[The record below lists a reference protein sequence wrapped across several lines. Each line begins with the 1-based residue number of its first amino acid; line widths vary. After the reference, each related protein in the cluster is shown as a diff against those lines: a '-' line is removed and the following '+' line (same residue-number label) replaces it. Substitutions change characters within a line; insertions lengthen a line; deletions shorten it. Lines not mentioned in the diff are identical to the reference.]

1 MRVSRPFRR
10 LFFLSLAALSF
21 GIAIFTV
28 TLPDARELAS
38 GWPERTAYMRDWLDD
53 QEEGATIDYRPV
65 PLSQIPQR
73 VRRAVLV
80 SEDAAFYEHGGF
92 DWHEIRAAI
101 REAWA
106 ERRAP
111 RGASTI
117 TQQLAR
123 NIYLSASRNPF
134 RKLREALVTRRLER
148 ALSKDRI
155 LELYLNVI
163 EFGPGVYGVD
173 AAARRYFGTSI
184 GNVSQRQAAEL
195 AGTIPSP
202 RRNNPATRTG
212 SFQFRTRLAYARA
225 FGAANPDTVAPP
237 AGVPDAPIA
246 IDPPADP
253 GDDTAEVVPDTA
265 TAPADTLAAP
275 ADTPA
280 DTLAAP
286 PDTSAAPVDT
296 LRRGDTP
303 LALRDPAKRAL
314 VSRT

>member
-1 MRVSRPFRR
+1 MPISRPFRR
-10 LFFLSLAALSF
+10 LFFLALAALSF

-28 TLPDARELAS
+28 TLPDTRELAS
-38 GWPERTAYMRDWLDD
+38 GWPERTAYMRDWLGD
-53 QEEGATIDYRPV
+53 QEEGATVDYRPV
-65 PLSQIPQR
+65 PLSRIPQR

-80 SEDAAFYEHGGF
+80 SEDAAFYEHDGF
-92 DWHEIRAAI
+92 DWHEVRAAI
-101 REAWA
+101 RDAWE

-134 RKLREALVTRRLER
+134 RKLREALITRRLER
-148 ALSKDRI
+148 TLSKDRI

-163 EFGPGVYGVD
+163 EFGPGIYGVD
-173 AAARRYFGTSI
+173 AAARRYFGASI
-184 GNVSQRQAAEL
+184 ENVSQRQAAEL

-225 FGAANPDTVAPP
+225 FGAANPDTVPP
-237 AGVPDAPIA
+237 PVDVPDAPADIE
-246 IDPPADP
+246 PPADP
-253 GDDTAEVVPDTA
+253 EDEPAAVGADSAPV
-265 TAPADTLAAP
+265 PADTLP
-275 ADTPA
+275 PPA

-286 PDTSAAPVDT
+286 PDTLAPPADT
-296 LRRGDTP
+296 LRRGD
-303 LALRDPAKRAL
+303 ALRAHRDPAERGL
-314 VSRT
+314 VSGT